1 MIVKKGKRINYLQEQ
16 KKVKITTTIQKPD
29 YQDIKVTGNQEDI
42 EKTIHSIRKIVLCKI
57 VPTNNC
63 QFRIDCKFEQK
74 QTTNNTQKN
83 YQTNQITTDQLTQI
97 INHQT
102 TQKLI

>member
-29 YQDIKVTGNQEDI
+29 YQDIKLTGNQEDI
-42 EKTIHSIRKIVLCKI
+42 EKTIHSIRKIVLCKN

-63 QFRIDCKFEQK
+63 QFRIDCKFEQM
-74 QTTNNTQKN
+74 NNI
-83 YQTNQITTDQLTQI
+83 NQP
-97 INHQT
+97 
-102 TQKLI
+102 